1 MRSVCLATLA
11 CAVLVIACTAPSAQS
26 PSPATPVSASASA
39 TVERTAPATA
49 PSATA
54 SPLVAPL
61 PLTRGPFQL
70 LTPQLGWATINSG
83 LVRTSDGGK
92 TWFGTFLTPDA
103 AFGQLRF
110 VDPARGWA
118 ILQRYG
124 RGASCVAPLTPA
136 PCWSVMTTADGGTHW
151 EDRLSVASNQTG
163 TATISSLQAIDDQR
177 AWVVVATTDCDAA
190 GCAWALRRTS
200 DGGRSWQ
207 TQLSGRLGPMRFAS
221 ALRGWIASGR
231 AGDVL
236 GGTNVLV
243 TSDGGASWRQ
253 AYATADG
260 VLSID
265 AADEGDAW
273 ILTRDGGYCTASS
286 CSKYE
291 LLRTVDGG
299 STWSSLGNPKDRATC
314 SGGHLEGPLFASP
327 SVGWFGIGLG
337 AGGANVG
344 PGGVMRTTDG
354 GKTWDCKP
362 FPADAS
368 AISAADPLHAW
379 TRSDDRQ
386 GSFSTIYTTN
396 DGGAS
401 WHRIDA
407 EALHPTVVPARTPD
421 GLALPSR
428 CRYVAFA
435 DQPESTSWQVD
446 CGASNEARAL
456 LAPALTAAG
465 WTSCGVS
472 LGQALLHKDRNELGI
487 SETASPDD
495 PITLVQRATAS
506 GTCQ

>member
-1 MRSVCLATLA
+1 MTLA
-11 CAVLVIACTAPSAQS
+11 CALLVIACVPPSAQ
-26 PSPATPVSASASA
+26 PLSPAAPVAASATTTVESATRSASASPLA
-39 TVERTAPATA
+39 T
-49 PSATA
+49 
-54 SPLVAPL
+54 PL
-61 PLTRGPFQL
+61 PLIRGPFQL

-92 TWFGTFLTPDA
+92 TWLGTFLTPDA
-103 AFGQLRF
+103 AFAELRF

-124 RGASCVAPLTPA
+124 PGASCGAPLIKA

-163 TATISSLQAIDDQR
+163 TARISSLQAIDDQR
-177 AWVVVATTDCDAA
+177 AWVITATTDCDLA
-190 GCAWALRRTS
+190 GCASALRGTS

-207 TQLSGRLGPMRFAS
+207 TQLRGRLGPVRFAS

-231 AGDVL
+231 AGDVR
-236 GGTNVLV
+236 GTNVLA

-253 AYATADG
+253 SYTTADG

-299 STWSSLGNPKDRATC
+299 STWSSLGNPKDSATC

-327 SVGWFGIGLG
+327 SVGWLGIGLG

-368 AISAADPLHAW
+368 GISAADPLHAW

-386 GSFSTIYTTN
+386 GGSLLYSTS
-396 DGGAS
+396 DGGES
-401 WHRIDA
+401 WHRIDS
-407 EALHPTVVPARTPD
+407 EALHPTIVPRMTPD
-421 GLALPSR
+421 GLVLPAR
-428 CRYVAFA
+428 CRYVSFT
-435 DQPESTSWQVD
+435 DGSVSQSWEMD

-456 LAPALTAAG
+456 FASALAAAG
-465 WTSCGVS
+465 WTSCGFG
-472 LGQALLHKDRNELGI
+472 LGAAQWRKAAFDVGI

-495 PITLVQRATAS
+495 PIRLTESPAN
-506 GTCQ
+506 GPCG